1 MTGEFDLIRR
11 IAAALPADRKDV
23 VLGPGDDAALLRP
36 PRNGLL
42 VQTVDTCVAEVHFP
56 GNLDPEDL
64 GWRCLAVNLS
74 DLAAMGAEPAWALLS
89 LTLPEGDADWVD
101 GFVRGFSALASQT
114 GTSLAG
120 GDMSRGPCSVTV
132 ALTGFVPA
140 RQALLRSGARPGDS
154 IWVTGPLGAGAGGL
168 DAWKAGDRE
177 GARAFLRP
185 EPRLAEGRALR
196 GIASAAVDI
205 SDGLAADLGH
215 ILEAS
220 GVGAG
225 VRLEALPLAAVARRG
240 GADAGLKMALHGGDD
255 YQLCFTVPREAE
267 GDLKKV
273 AADWPRPP
281 SRIGEIR
288 EAPGLVVELLGR
300 EIQVGTGGWDHF
312 RSRR

>member
-1 MTGEFDLIRR
+1 MTGEFDLIAR
-11 IAAALPADRKDV
+11 IASALPADRKDV
-23 VLGPGDDAALLRP
+23 VTGPGDDAALLRP
-36 PRNGLL
+36 PRTGLL
-42 VQTVDTCVAEVHFP
+42 VQTVDTCVAGVHFP
-56 GNLDPEDL
+56 EDLDPEDV

-74 DLAAMGAEPAWALLS
+74 DLAAMGADPAWALLS
-89 LTLPEGDADWVD
+89 VTLPQGDAGWVD
-101 GFVRGFSALASQT
+101 AFVRGFGALAAET
-114 GTSLAG
+114 GTSLVG

-140 RQALLRSGARPGDS
+140 RQALMRSGARPGDG
-154 IWVTGPLGAGAGGL
+154 IWITGPLGAGAGGL
-168 DAWKAGDRE
+168 AAWRAGDRE
-177 GARAFLRP
+177 AARAFLRP
-185 EPRLAEGRALR
+185 QPRLAEGRALR
-196 GIASAAVDI
+196 GVASAAIDI

-220 GVGAG
+220 GVGAR
-225 VRLEALPLAAVARRG
+225 VRLEALPLAAAARRG

-255 YQLCFTVPREAE
+255 YQLCFTVPRAAE
-267 GDLKKV
+267 PELKKACV
-273 AADWPRPP
+273 DWPVTP